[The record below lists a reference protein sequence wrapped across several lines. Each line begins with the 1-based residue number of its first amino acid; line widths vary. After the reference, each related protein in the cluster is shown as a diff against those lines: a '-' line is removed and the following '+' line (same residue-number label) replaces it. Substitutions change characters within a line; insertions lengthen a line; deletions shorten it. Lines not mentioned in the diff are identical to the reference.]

1 MKRYRGFRVKIAV
14 ALLVLIGGPVSL
26 AEAQTPSRPNH
37 QLPLEV
43 LPDTLAVCRLP
54 PDAALP
60 PWASVPVPFL
70 TISRT
75 SEELSITT
83 LQSAVP
89 PAARC
94 VRAYRA
100 LRVRGTLPTD
110 LVGILVSIAE
120 PLAQAGLSIFAI
132 STYDTDYVL
141 VKAPDLP
148 AALEALRKAGHEV
161 NP

>member
-1 MKRYRGFRVKIAV
+1 MAQ
-14 ALLVLIGGPVSL
+14 
-26 AEAQTPSRPNH
+26 AQTPPGRPNH
-37 QLPLEV
+37 QLPLDV
-43 LPDTLAVCRLP
+43 LPDTLAICRLP

-60 PWASVPVPFL
+60 SWASVPVPFL

-89 PAARC
+89 PAIRC
-94 VRAYRA
+94 ERDYRA
-100 LRVRGTLPTD
+100 LRVQGTLPPD

-141 VKAPDLP
+141 VKARDLP
-148 AALEALRKAGHEV
+148 AARKALQGAGHTV